1 MESEEAEE
9 NMSRQRPG
17 GRWNG
22 RKRVSQKEGV
32 KTERLE
38 EWIQGRWQEER
49 EIGDGDSEMEGSWD
63 IKA

>member
-1 MESEEAEE
+1 MEWEEESLPE
-9 NMSRQRPG
+9 G
-17 GRWNG
+17 
-22 RKRVSQKEGV
+22 GV

-38 EWIQGRWQEER
+38 EWIQGLMAGGR

>member
-9 NMSRQRPG
+9 KMSRQRPG